1 MTTIHHTPS
10 NTLIALDDDVLAA
23 DIAFVLD
30 LKHLAQQPHAV
41 ALVEETGVSLGY
53 ASEDVATASALV
65 RDAQAIIAAHAAPA
79 GESADDHTAIH
90 DHV

>member
-1 MTTIHHTPS
+1 MPTIYHRPS
-10 NTLIALDDDVLAA
+10 NTLIALDDADQAA

-41 ALVEETGVSLGY
+41 ALVEETGASLGY

-65 RDAQAIIAAHAAPA
+65 RDAQAILAAHAGRAPD
-79 GESADDHTAIH
+79 GADDHTAAH
-90 DHV
+90 DNV